1 MDEVG
6 ETSRITAE
14 DINNTEETV
23 IPVSESKVAEQ
34 YTGISHFYKSIKPP
48 EFKTSAYQFVYVCVY
63 IYCIRLKIFQCS
75 YMLVIESVSAY
86 FLSKYGVHLF

>member
-14 DINNTEETV
+14 DINNTEEIV

-34 YTGISHFYKSIKPP
+34 YTGISHLYKSIKPP
-48 EFKTSAYQFVYVCVY
+48 GIQNIGLSACVRMCIFTVY
-63 IYCIRLKIFQCS
+63 
-75 YMLVIESVSAY
+75 
-86 FLSKYGVHLF
+86 G